1 MTSLARFGASSLVAA
16 ALLSGCYGSG
26 AMVNVGQ
33 GTGGDNT
40 TGSGGAQSGSGGTS
54 TGSGGTSTGSGG
66 DQSGAGGT
74 STGAGG
80 TTTETGGTIGSGG
93 TTTTGA
99 GGTSTGSGGTTTTG
113 AGGTS
118 TGSGGATTTGAGGN
132 STGSGGT
139 ITGSGG
145 ASGGTTGTGG
155 ASGWGAGVGGGP
167 TGTGVAAT
175 VTVNLN
181 SVQGTVGPDFVGFS
195 YEKTHVT
202 NGSLDSTNTKLI
214 ALYKLLGTP
223 SMRIGANDVDV
234 SNWTGTGAGASA
246 PSGQPFTHNIV
257 SGDVDQLC
265 SFLAAT
271 GTKVIY
277 AVNFKAN
284 NVAASSQETA
294 YAMSK
299 CASSISGFEI
309 GNEIDKYGSW
319 ASLQSQWQSFATAVT
334 ATPGALLIGPAA
346 TGGGSSSFAVPFA
359 ASESAKFGSKLVLLT
374 QHYYVAGAGS
384 TAATAAS
391 LQTIKSDI
399 PSITATMNTAA
410 TSNHVP
416 GGYRIG
422 ECNTFSGHGQMGV
435 SDTLISG
442 LWSLDFM
449 FENAIHGSSG
459 VNFHGGETGMDGTRP
474 FYYEPIMESNG
485 AVVQAQPEYYGM
497 LLMSQAGTGSAVST
511 TVSTSNPNFTA
522 YAIKASGFT
531 SVVLNN
537 KNASTGVNATVDLG
551 SAVSSASAIYLQG
564 TPANS
569 LSVGVTATTFVTLAG
584 AQVSNSGVWN
594 RHPPFIQ
601 TTSGNTV
608 SVYVPPASAALVRV
622 LQ

>member
-1 MTSLARFGASSLVAA
+1 MTPLARFGASSLVAL
-16 ALLSGCYGSG
+16 ALVSGCYY
-26 AMVNVGQ
+26 
-33 GTGGDNT
+33 GTDAKLYVDNGPAGDNT
-40 TGSGGAQSGSGGTS
+40 TGAGGAQSGSGGNPTGSGGISTGSGGAQSGSGGAS
-54 TGSGGTSTGSGG
+54 TGSGGI
-66 DQSGAGGT
+66 
-74 STGAGG
+74 
-80 TTTETGGTIGSGG
+80 TTDTGGAIGSGG
-93 TTTTGA
+93 MTTPGT
-99 GGTSTGSGGTTTTG
+99 GGTSTGSGGTTPTG
-113 AGGTS
+113 AGGT
-118 TGSGGATTTGAGGN
+118 AM
-132 STGSGGT
+132 GSGGT
-139 ITGSGG
+139 TGSGG

-155 ASGWGAGVGGGP
+155 MSGWGTPVAGGP

-175 VTVNLN
+175 VTVNLDN
-181 SVQGTVGPDFVGFS
+181 TVGTVGADFVGFS
-195 YEKTHVT
+195 YEKTHLT
-202 NGSLDSTNTKLI
+202 NGSLTSTNTKLI

-223 SMRIGANDVDV
+223 LMRVGANDVDV

-277 AVNFKAN
+277 AVNFKSN
-284 NVAASSQETA
+284 NVTASAQEAA

-299 CASSISGFEI
+299 CASNIYGFEI

-319 ASLQSQWQSFATAVT
+319 ASQQSQWESFATAIT
-334 ATPGALLIGPAA
+334 ATSGALLVGPAT
-346 TGGGSSSFAVPFA
+346 TGGASSSFAVPFA

-384 TAATAAS
+384 TGATAAS

-399 PSITATMNTAA
+399 PSITSTMNTAA
-410 TSNHVP
+410 TNNHVRN
-416 GGYRIG
+416 GYRFG

-442 LWSLDFM
+442 LWSLDLM

-459 VNFHGGETGMDGTRP
+459 VNFHGGETGMDGTKP

-485 AVVQAQPEYYGM
+485 VVVQVQPEYYGM
-497 LLMSQAGTGSAVST
+497 LLMTLAGTGSAVST
-511 TVSTSNPNFTA
+511 TVISTSNPNFTA

-531 SVVLNN
+531 SIVLNN
-537 KNASTGVNATVDLG
+537 KNASTGVSATVNLG
-551 SAVSSASAIYLQG
+551 SPVGSASAIYLQG
-564 TPANS
+564 TPAGS
-569 LSVGVTATTFVTLAG
+569 LSAGATAVKLAD
-584 AQVSNSGVWN
+584 AQVSASGVWN
-594 RHPPFIQ
+594 RNPPYIQ
-601 TTSGNTV
+601 STTGNTV